1 MDDRKDRELNGR
13 MVQEL
18 IFQIVP
24 VMTEYYDIMISLISK
39 ISENKENKKGRENI
53 GSSELLLLLE
63 KIGHFLSN
71 HDLMYSNNF
80 SCMTHIR

>member
-39 ISENKENKKGRENI
+39 ISKNKENKKRREYW
-53 GSSELLLLLE
+53 LV
-63 KIGHFLSN
+63 
-71 HDLMYSNNF
+71 
-80 SCMTHIR
+80 